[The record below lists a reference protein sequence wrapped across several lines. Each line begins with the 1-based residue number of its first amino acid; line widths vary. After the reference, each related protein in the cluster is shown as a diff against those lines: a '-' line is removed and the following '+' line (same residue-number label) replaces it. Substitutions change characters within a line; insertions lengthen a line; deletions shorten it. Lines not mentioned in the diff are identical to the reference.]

1 MKITEVRITEQRRA
15 ELVDGTLD
23 AKVGPGD
30 LLIRTE
36 HSGVSSGTELA
47 VYTGLH
53 QWIADPNYPDWA
65 FPFPAGYSAC
75 GVIEEIGDGVS
86 SFSVGQRV
94 VIPGKHRSHAIH
106 PAVAVEPTDG
116 CWLVPD
122 GVPSEVAAFG
132 CIIRYGWGAAARVGT
147 TMGRS
152 VFVQGLGIVG
162 QGAVRAF
169 AAAGAYPVI
178 GLDPM
183 ANRRDT
189 ALSGG
194 ATACLDPTDGGF
206 ADTASKLLGGEPLA
220 DIVADASGAPAG
232 VVQAMSLTQEGG
244 QCVIVGSPRG
254 LADAVN
260 FYPDLHKRCIEVI
273 GAHGDYLW
281 WNLGARL
288 GWDVDKAMN
297 WILCQFGTGRMV
309 AGDVPT
315 ATFAPSEA
323 QSVYDMLLND
333 KDRIVSAAFD
343 WSRD

>member
-1 MKITEVRITEQRRA
+1 MKITEVRITEPHRA
-15 ELVDGTLD
+15 ELMDGTLD
-23 AKVGPGD
+23 GKLGPGD

-47 VYTGLH
+47 VYTGMH

-75 GVIEEIGDGVS
+75 GVIEEVGGDVTA
-86 SFSVGQRV
+86 FAVGQRV

-106 PAVAVEPTDG
+106 PSVATDMTHG
-116 CWLVPD
+116 CWRVPD

-132 CIIRYGWGAAARVGT
+132 CITRYGWGAAARVGT

-162 QGAVRAF
+162 QSAVRAF

-183 ANRRDT
+183 PNRRET
-189 ALSGG
+189 ALAGG
-194 ATACLDPTDGGF
+194 ATACLDP
-206 ADTASKLLGGEPLA
+206 ASDDFTEKASELLGGEALA

-254 LADAVN
+254 LADGVN
-260 FYPDLHKRCIEVI
+260 FYPDMHKRCIEVL

-288 GWDVDKAMN
+288 GWNVDKAMN
-297 WILCQFGTGRMV
+297 WILAQFGTGRMV
-309 AGDVPT
+309 ADGMPT

-323 QSVYDMLLND
+323 QSVYDSLLNE
-333 KDRIVSAAFD
+333 KDTIVSAAFD
-343 WSRD
+343 WSKV

>member
-1 MKITEVRITEQRRA
+1 MKITEVRITEPHRA
-15 ELVDGTLD
+15 ELVDATLD
-23 AKVGPGD
+23 ETLGPDD

-53 QWIADPNYPDWA
+53 QWIADPAYPDWV
-65 FPFPAGYSAC
+65 FPFAAGYSSC
-75 GVIEEIGDGVS
+75 GVIEEVGSEVTS
-86 SFSVGQRV
+86 HRVGQRV
-94 VIPGKHRSHAIH
+94 VIPGRHRSHAVH
-106 PAVAVEPTDG
+106 PSTATETTHG
-116 CWLVPD
+116 CWIVPD

-183 ANRRDT
+183 ANRREA

-194 ATACLDPTDGGF
+194 ATACLDPTA
-206 ADTASKLLGGEPLA
+206 ADFEAQASELLGGEALA

-232 VVQAMSLTQEGG
+232 VVAAMALTQEGG

-254 LADAVN
+254 LADGVN
-260 FYPDLHKRCIEVI
+260 FYPDMHKRCIEVL

-288 GWDVDKAMN
+288 GWNVDKAMN

-309 AGDVPT
+309 AGAVPS
-315 ATFAPSEA
+315 ATFSPTEA
-323 QSVYDMLLND
+323 QSVYDRLLND
-333 KDRIVSAAFD
+333 KAGIVAAAFD
-343 WSRD
+343 WSSV